1 MKRKFYFISGL
12 PRSGST
18 LLCNLL
24 LQNPKFHATSTS
36 SLLDL
41 MLQLRDNWNQIEGHK
56 TNPEGSDKWKV
67 IKAVVENYHNT
78 DRPIIFDKNR
88 GWTNHIEFL
97 EKILGK
103 ENVKIICCVRNLE
116 DVITSF
122 EKLFRKNRSE
132 GEIHSEFKN
141 PKMKTLPGRCEVWT
155 SDEGVIGRPYV
166 NLKDAFDRGLESRLV
181 LLPYEF
187 FTHNPEEAMN
197 AVYGFIN
204 EPYFQHNFENIE
216 QKIFEDDLGYGWG
229 SDLHK
234 IKEGKIVPAKS
245 DARKILGDS
254 LTELYSGKE
263 FWKIIK

>member
-18 LLCNLL
+18 LLANLL
-24 LQNPKFHATSTS
+24 LQNEKFHATSTS

-41 MLQLRDNWNQIEGHK
+41 ILQLRDNWSSIESYK
-56 TNPEGSDKWKV
+56 TNPEGQDKWKV
-67 IKAVVENYHNT
+67 IKAVIENYHNT

-97 EKILGK
+97 EKILGY
-103 ENVKIICCVRNLE
+103 EVRIICCVRNLE
-116 DVITSF
+116 DVVSSF
-122 EKLFRKNRSE
+122 EKLFRENRSE

-141 PKMKTLPGRCEVWT
+141 PKMKTLQGRCEVWVG
-155 SDEGVIGRPYV
+155 DEGVIGRPYV

-187 FTHNPEEAMN
+187 FTHNPESAMES
-197 AVYGFIN
+197 VYNFIG
-204 EPYFQHNFENIE
+204 EPYFKHNFENIE
-216 QKIFEDDLGYGWG
+216 QKIFENDIGYGWG
-229 SDLHK
+229 ENLHK

-254 LTELYSGKE
+254 LTELYSNKE
-263 FWKIIK
+263 FWKNLK